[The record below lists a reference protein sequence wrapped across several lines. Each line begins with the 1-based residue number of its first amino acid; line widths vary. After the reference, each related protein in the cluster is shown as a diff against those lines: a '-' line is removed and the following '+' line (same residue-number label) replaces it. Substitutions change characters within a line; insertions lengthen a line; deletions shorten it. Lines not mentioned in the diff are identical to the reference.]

1 MKKTLTVAIALSLSL
16 TGCMNLA
23 PSYERPD
30 SANIIEQR
38 WSKEAWVN
46 ESLKE
51 QGIIPRR
58 LGWREFFLD
67 PRLQALIDA
76 ALTYNHDLRKAALNV
91 QIVEQQ
97 HQISQAGKTPSL
109 GLSGGAERK
118 RSYGGRQ
125 SNNYQVG
132 IGLSNY
138 ELDFF
143 GRVKNQS
150 DAALN
155 KYLQTR
161 EARDAAQL
169 SVINAVAKLYY
180 QLRVAEELRTLA
192 AKTLQSRK
200 KTLALTT
207 LRFQEGLAAGTDI
220 TSTQSLI
227 ANAQSSYEQ
236 QNRSVKKAQNALAT
250 LVGKPLTQIMLP
262 EGVDLSQQFPNRAIF
277 ADLPADALLNRPD
290 IRQAEYGL
298 KAANANIGAARAEM
312 YPKITLTGNLGYV
325 SPELKTLFDSPT
337 RIWGFGPSLSLPIFD
352 RGQRRS
358 NIKITELQKKIAVE
372 DYQSTLQTA
381 FQEVADALV
390 TRETLAKQYQ
400 AERAGLSAAQNTLR
414 LVKLQVQE
422 GVANG
427 LNLLDVERS
436 DYAVRQGLL
445 ATQLQMMTNNVDLYT
460 TLGGGLHA
468 TSAMINAPESFPEA
482 QETRLSQQ
490 AKNSLVKPTP
500 ADKAVIKLGNAPIN
514 ASLRTAQ

>member
-1 MKKTLTVAIALSLSL
+1 
-16 TGCMNLA
+16 MNLA
-23 PSYERPD
+23 PNYERPD
-30 SANIIEQR
+30 NKNLIDQR
-38 WSKEAWVN
+38 WSKEAWIN
-46 ESLKE
+46 ASLKE
-51 QGIIPRR
+51 QGIIPRK

-109 GLSGGAERK
+109 GLSSGAERK

-169 SVINAVAKLYY
+169 SIINAVAKLYY
-180 QLRVAEELRTLA
+180 QLRVSEHLRTLA
-192 AKTLQSRK
+192 EKTLQSRK
-200 KTLALTT
+200 KTLELTT
-207 LRFQEGLAAGTDI
+207 LRFQEGLVAGTDV
-220 TSTQSLI
+220 TATQSLI
-227 ANAQSSYEQ
+227 ANARSSYEKQ
-236 QNRSVKKAQNALAT
+236 DRNVKKAQNALAT
-250 LVGKPLTQIMLP
+250 LIGRPLSQIMLP

-298 KAANANIGAARAEM
+298 KAANANIGAARAAM

-358 NIKITELQKKIAVE
+358 NIKITELQKKIAIE

-390 TRETLAKQYQ
+390 TRETLTKQYQ
-400 AERAGLSAAQNTLR
+400 AESTGLNATQNTLR

-436 DYAVRQGLL
+436 DYATRQGLL
-445 ATQLQMMTNNVDLYT
+445 ATQLQIMTNNVDLYT
-460 TLGGGLHA
+460 SLGGGLHA
-468 TSAMINAPESFPEA
+468 TSAMINSPDGLPEVREIQAAQNNPAQTERVQPAPAEK
-482 QETRLSQQ
+482 TI
-490 AKNSLVKPTP
+490 V
-500 ADKAVIKLGNAPIN
+500 KLGNAPIN
-514 ASLRTAQ
+514 ASLRKAH